1 MPRPWLCCARPPPG
15 PPHRN
20 EKGLHFISRSPP
32 SPPFTFVALTPSPS
46 SLQIDEADAALA
58 AYDGD
63 ADALTERMCVAVMT
77 VENGVGVRGC
87 ERSLRLSHHFSRSP
101 CPAPLSPFSSSAL
114 HNALLALKADAH
126 RPALTVDVPLD
137 LVAAVDAGTHPDAF
151 TAAVFARAH
160 RGNQLAAG
168 KAAALGALSGELLAS
183 ARAAFPAAA
192 AEYEALSTTAPAP
205 ATGKE

>member
-1 MPRPWLCCARPPPG
+1 
-15 PPHRN
+15 
-20 EKGLHFISRSPP
+20 
-32 SPPFTFVALTPSPS
+32 
-46 SLQIDEADAALA
+46 
-58 AYDGD
+58 
-63 ADALTERMCVAVMT
+63 
-77 VENGVGVRGC
+77 
-87 ERSLRLSHHFSRSP
+87 
-101 CPAPLSPFSSSAL
+101 
-114 HNALLALKADAH
+114 
-126 RPALTVDVPLD
+126 VDVPLD